1 VPFFVPC
8 AGTMEMITKLE
19 KNISYI
25 VATLSVEFKCIPVF
39 PNQVQNNDEYWF
51 IVSFRNSAATPC

>member
-1 VPFFVPC
+1 
-8 AGTMEMITKLE
+8 MITKLE